1 MKNLLEM
8 SKMDSRITGT
18 WKLKSF
24 ELKSKEGD
32 IFYPLGE
39 NPEGF
44 LIYDKSGHMSGM
56 MSRSDR
62 PNLSSENLT
71 QIKDDEKLSLANG
84 FIGYSGKYEVL
95 DDKIIHNVEMSFI
108 PNWVGKPLDRYYEF
122 QNDDLILST
131 PPEILNGKEFIY
143 YLLWGKL

>member
-1 MKNLLEM
+1 
-8 SKMDSRITGT
+8 
-18 WKLKSF
+18 
-24 ELKSKEGD
+24 
-32 IFYPLGE
+32 
-39 NPEGF
+39 
-44 LIYDKSGHMSGM
+44 MSGM

-95 DDKIIHNVEMSFI
+95 DDKIIHYVEMSFI
-108 PNWVGKPLDRYYEF
+108 PNWVGKPLDRYYGF
-122 QNDDLILST
+122 QNDDLMLST
-131 PPEILNGKEFIY
+131 PPDILNGKEFIY